1 MAIVLLTTSSLNATK
16 LDNFNLEDE
25 TASCFEQ
32 GHYYAQ
38 WWGSVT
44 GATAIQRVQMTLLYA
59 ELCEEEKAQGFQQQ
73 A

>member
-1 MAIVLLTTSSLNATK
+1 MAVVMFMGSMNASK
-16 LDNFNLEDE
+16 MDNKSYELEA
-25 TASCFEQ
+25 ASCFEQ

-59 ELCEEEKAQGFQQQ
+59 ELCEQEKANRFNQQ